1 MSAKIITRGSVPH
14 RIWQLV
20 GYGIVAVGVLW
31 VIYMAPSYMVTH
43 FSLALTYGLAIL
55 GLNLVTGY
63 SGQVSLGHSAF
74 FGLGAY
80 TSMYLM
86 NDNGWSFWL
95 TLPAT
100 AVMGFAVGFLMG
112 IPALRVKGLYLSL
125 ITLAVAIA
133 FPAIV
138 KKLDGITGG
147 DNGKTLEVE
156 WTPPKWIPGD
166 LSSSD
171 WRFITVLGI
180 TIVMFALASN
190 LIRSRVGRGLVALRD
205 NETGAAVSG
214 VYPAGF
220 KTMAFAVSAVYAG
233 VAGACY
239 SLVATTLAPNVFS
252 VQLSISFIAGL
263 VVAGVATIAGGILGG
278 GIVEFLPYYTSNWLE
293 GPRANILFGLILIAA
308 IFVMPG
314 GIVWGIRQLRAKFVL
329 FIPKL
334 PRLSSSRASENI
346 AEEHAPVS

>member
-1 MSAKIITRGSVPH
+1 MSPKIIVRGSVPH
-14 RIWQLV
+14 RVWQLA
-20 GYGIVAVGVLW
+20 GYAALLVGVLW
-31 VIYMAPSYMVTH
+31 VIYAAPNYMVTH
-43 FSLALTYGLAIL
+43 FALAVTYALAVL

-74 FGLGAY
+74 FGFGAY
-80 TSMYLM
+80 ASMYLM
-86 NDNGWSFWL
+86 NDQGWSFWA
-95 TLPAT
+95 TLPAV
-100 AVMGFAVGFLMG
+100 AALGFAIGFLMG

-133 FPAIV
+133 FPALV

-147 DNGKTLEVE
+147 DNGKTLEAQ
-156 WTPPKWIPGD
+156 WNPPKWFPGD
-166 LSSSD
+166 ISSSD
-171 WRFITVLGI
+171 WRFITVLLI
-180 TIVMFALASN
+180 TIVMFILASN
-190 LIRSRVGRGLVALRD
+190 LIRSRVGRGLIALRD

-220 KTMAFAVSAVYAG
+220 KTMAFAVSSLYAG

-239 SLVATTLAPNVFS
+239 GLVATTLAPNVFS
-252 VQLSISFIAGL
+252 VQLSISLIAGL
-263 VVAGVATIAGGILGG
+263 VVGGVATIAGNVLAG
-278 GIVEFLPYYTSNWLE
+278 GIVEFLPYYTSNWLQ
-293 GPRANILFGLILIAA
+293 GPRANILFGVILIVA

-314 GIVWGIRQLRAKFVL
+314 GIIWAVRKMRAKFVL

-334 PRLSSSRASENI
+334 PRLSSSRPSENI